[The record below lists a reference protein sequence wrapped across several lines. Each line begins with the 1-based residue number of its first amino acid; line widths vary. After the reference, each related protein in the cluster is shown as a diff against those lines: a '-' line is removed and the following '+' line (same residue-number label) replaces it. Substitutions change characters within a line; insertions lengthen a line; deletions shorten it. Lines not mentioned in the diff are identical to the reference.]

1 MYYDT
6 RQNASNT
13 LRQSDIYGISRAWPT
28 YKQELI
34 FKYRCTWN
42 EDAVPTPTN
51 NRRYVKLREQKFNFH
66 YSIEL

>member
-1 MYYDT
+1 MYYAT
-6 RQNASNT
+6 RQNASTT

-42 EDAVPTPTN
+42 EDAVSTLTN
-51 NRRYVKLREQKFNFH
+51 KRRYAKLRERKFNGH
-66 YSIEL
+66 SIKL